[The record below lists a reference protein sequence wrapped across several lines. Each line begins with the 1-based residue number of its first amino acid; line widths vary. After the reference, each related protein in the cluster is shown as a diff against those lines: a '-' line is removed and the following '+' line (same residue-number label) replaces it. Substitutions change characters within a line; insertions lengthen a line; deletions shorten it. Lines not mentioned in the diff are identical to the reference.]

1 MLFSRESAILRSP
14 YLVGPTP
21 GPCVGSGV
29 RSTLTA
35 ACLGRA
41 ASAGVVAS
49 PDLARPQRLGGRAV
63 MVDFAVETEPM
74 LAFRRGLRA
83 LIPANRTVVTAA
95 AIAA

>member
-1 MLFSRESAILRSP
+1 
-14 YLVGPTP
+14 
-21 GPCVGSGV
+21 
-29 RSTLTA
+29 
-35 ACLGRA
+35 
-41 ASAGVVAS
+41 
-49 PDLARPQRLGGRAV
+49 